1 MPTKLKFRKL
11 KELDTAWNP
20 ETQIVMKSVKG
31 KTAIGKWV
39 DGSLVA
45 LDDSALELCEEHGFK
60 VDLEYYKT
68 LLEPEEEED
77 EELEEVEEEDSEEV
91 EEVEEIEEVEEED
104 SKEIEEV
111 EEVEEEDSEEIEE
124 VEEVEEEDTVP
135 EAKPVK
141 KPVRKVEIVEK
152 TSVKTE
158 KTVVSGDFVT
168 HECQQLQEKL
178 LSYVLTIMG
187 ERDKFQKESES
198 LRVQLAESEEKL
210 RNIRGALGM

>member
-111 EEVEEEDSEEIEE
+111 EEVEEED
-124 VEEVEEEDTVP
+124 TVP